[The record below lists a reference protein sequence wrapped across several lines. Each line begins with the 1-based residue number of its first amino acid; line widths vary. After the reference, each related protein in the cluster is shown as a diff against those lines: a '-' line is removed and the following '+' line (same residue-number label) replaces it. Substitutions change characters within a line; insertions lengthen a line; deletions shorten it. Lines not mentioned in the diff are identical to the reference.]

1 MENIALRLFRVGF
14 DTKEVADILGVNEPD
29 ALELISRQR
38 SDELGLW
45 SPYPAPERA
54 FEPDRRQSLQ
64 G

>member
-14 DTKEVADILGVNEPD
+14 DTVEIADLFGITKANVEQT
-29 ALELISRQR
+29 ISQQR
-38 SDELGLW
+38 SRELGLW